1 MNETT
6 SATAVEVMVPEQRLA
21 ALEAAG
27 ERGTP
32 DADAPALTQAVDAS
46 VASVRGL
53 PVQADAPD
61 AEVRTPSNGAA
72 AGWRCSIGPGHVPAI
87 RADGSLLCS
96 TCHPPYQ
103 QLTPA

>member
-1 MNETT
+1 
-6 SATAVEVMVPEQRLA
+6 MVPEQRLA

-32 DADAPALTQAVDAS
+32 DADAPAWTQAVDAS
-46 VASVRGL
+46 VASVKGL
-53 PVQADAPD
+53 PVQADGPDAPD
-61 AEVRTPSNGAA
+61 AELRAPSNGAA
-72 AGWRCSIGPGHVPAI
+72 AGRRCSIGPGHVPGI